1 MASRKTKQQQPETAQ
16 PVVDSLGVNSE
27 MVDGV
32 CHLSFPFSDHL
43 RRIAKER
50 LPGMEFDPQAKAWV
64 VPPEQQANVDKL
76 VQDLR
81 TEKARMMADRQMV
94 EEAAKGVVSDA
105 KVKEAYKADNTR
117 TSGKI
122 LAVGEFFIA
131 QANGKNYVAIHEA
144 GILRCP
150 IQGDTPDQ
158 TRWDRYQPIIG
169 EQKSIVYKKG
179 LGIVQERVLERGNSN
194 ERSRQPEAAR

>member
-1 MASRKTKQQQPETAQ
+1 MASRKPKQQQPEAPQ
-16 PVVDSLGVNSE
+16 PAADTLGINVE
-27 MVDGV
+27 MADGA

-43 RRIAKER
+43 RRIVKER
-50 LPGMEFDPQAKAWV
+50 LPGVEFDPQTKAWT
-64 VPPEQQANVDKL
+64 VPADQQANVASL
-76 VQDLR
+76 VSDLR
-81 TEKARMMADRQMV
+81 AERERMAADRKVV
-94 EEAAKGVVSDA
+94 EDAAKSLIADA
-105 KVKEAYKADNTR
+105 KVKDAYKADNTR

-150 IQGDTPDQ
+150 TQGETPDQ
-158 TRWDRYQPIIG
+158 VRWDKYQPIIG

-179 LGIVQERVLERGNSN
+179 LGIVQERVLERSN
-194 ERSRQPEAAR
+194 TKENAHQPAATR